1 MDSLIETER
10 GREST
15 DNIPIWDIDHVGSR
29 LPEMITMRPLR
40 GAHRRLGDILREKRI
55 EAGLRQADLAKRLG
69 EPQSFVSKYESGERR
84 LSFLDAV
91 RICEALETPLLD
103 VVERWKASEGG
114 DR

>member
-1 MDSLIETER
+1 
-10 GREST
+10 
-15 DNIPIWDIDHVGSR
+15 
-29 LPEMITMRPLR
+29 
-40 GAHRRLGDILREKRI
+40 
-55 EAGLRQADLAKRLG
+55 LG

-91 RICEALETPLLD
+91 RICEALEIPLLD